1 MANCYAFKQMENSNV
16 SLMIEILKVDMEVG
30 VSYCFLTFSACGS
43 EVIMINNKGMNSQK
57 RYL

>member
-30 VSYCFLTFSACGS
+30 GS